1 MDSLARRLPPLNA
14 LVAFEAVVRLGTIT
28 AAAAELGTTQ
38 PAVSQRIRTLE
49 EALGTSLFRREG
61 RNLKPSGRAVRF
73 YDDVAAALASIAEA
87 SEALKPDRTAAPPIV
102 ISAPFGFAHLWLAP
116 LLPALEEAFPS
127 IEVMVRAEDDPKFKP
142 ARWPDLEIR
151 FGPSTGYA
159 TGVRFLMHEI
169 VQPVCSP
176 AFAEGHGLS
185 PEMATAE
192 VLKSLPL
199 LHLDEEDPRWCNWPR
214 WFAAN
219 GIANFRPTPRLYY
232 NNYPLLE
239 QAAVDGKGIA
249 LGWHGLVD
257 PQLAA
262 GRLTAVGNVF
272 FRREWG
278 YLLHVGSPSSVA
290 VAAIAKWIAE
300 RAEPV
305 RSALLD
311 RFGFAEEPGNK

>member
-49 EALGTSLFRREG
+49 EALGTTLFRRRG
-61 RNLKPSGRAVRF
+61 RNLKPSGGAVR
-73 YDDVAAALASIAEA
+73 YYEEVAAALAAIAAA
-87 SEALKPDRTAAPPIV
+87 SDTLKPDRKAAQPLV

-116 LLPALEEAFPS
+116 LLPALEQAFPTL
-127 IEVMVRAEDDPKFKP
+127 EVVVRAEDDPKFAP
-142 ARWPDLEIR
+142 ARRPDLEIR
-151 FGPSTGYA
+151 FGPSAGFA
-159 TGVRFLMHEI
+159 DGVRFLMHEI

-176 AFAEGHGLS
+176 AFAERHALTPAG
-185 PEMATAE
+185 ATAE
-192 VLKSLPL
+192 VLRTLPL

-239 QAAVDGKGIA
+239 QAAIDGKGVA

-257 PQLAA
+257 PQLAS
-262 GRLTAVGNVF
+262 GRLVAMGNVF

-278 YLLHVGSPSSVA
+278 YLLHIGNTSSPAARA
-290 VAAIAKWIAE
+290 VADWISAE
-300 RAEPV
+300 ARPV
-305 RSALLD
+305 SQCLLKKFGLSAD
-311 RFGFAEEPGNK
+311 SETR

>member
-1 MDSLARRLPPLNA
+1 MNRRLPPLNA

-61 RNLKPSGRAVRF
+61 RNLKPSGKAVRY
-73 YDDVAAALASIAEA
+73 YDEVAAALGAIAAA
-87 SEALKPDRTAAPPIV
+87 SEDLKPDRKTAPPIV

-116 LLPALEEAFPS
+116 LLPELELAFPS
-127 IEVMVRAEDDPKFKP
+127 VEVVVRAEDDPKFKP
-142 ARWPDLEIR
+142 ARRPDVEIR
-151 FGPSTGYA
+151 FGASSGYA
-159 TGVRFLMHEI
+159 RDVRFLMHEI

-176 AFAEGHGLS
+176 AFAESHALTSEG
-185 PEMATAE
+185 ATAE
-192 VLKSLPL
+192 VLKALPL

-219 GIANFRPTPRLYY
+219 GIANFRPAPRLYH

-239 QAAVDGKGIA
+239 QAAIDGKGVA

-257 PQLAA
+257 PQLAS
-262 GRLTAVGNVF
+262 GRLIALGNVF

-278 YLLHVGSPSSVA
+278 YLLHLGNPSNA
-290 VAAIAKWIAE
+290 TVAAIADWIAE
-300 RAEPV
+300 RATPV
-305 RSALLD
+305 RTTLLQ
-311 RFGFAEEPGNK
+311 RFGLAAEADSA